1 MFVIGIGT
9 IYLITLLIYVNAYV
23 LGLVLRRRVKILANT
38 KLRLGLFSIFTLS
51 SFVLDKSLLFTI
63 LLAYSFILCA
73 SKKVVCF

>member
-73 SKKVVCF
+73 SKKVVSF